1 MRVFAYKKLK
11 AILDLE
17 TIVCL
22 MRTLLYG
29 EIEIHATQCHDPNC
43 REEYAADKG
52 WAQEAA
58 ATDQGG
64 QGDQQWTT
72 VSTRRRRQ
80 ASTQEDVQVTSDDPW
95 AGPGFPIGH
104 ARKGRRCEATLCQ
117 GIIDDHTYRIYPT
130 YCDDCSYREW
140 ADVID

>member
-1 MRVFAYKKLK
+1 MESEK
-11 AILDLE
+11 E
-17 TIVCL
+17 TEL
-22 MRTLLYG
+22 SQ
-29 EIEIHATQCHDPNC
+29 ESDDSC

-52 WAQEAA
+52 RAQEAA

-72 VSTRRRRQ
+72 VSTRRRRP
-80 ASTQEDVQVTSDDPW
+80 ASTQEDEQVTSNDHW
-95 AGPGFPIGH
+95 AGPGFPIGQ

-140 ADVID
+140 ADTPCFR